1 MISYHCS
8 VILSLFINFYLFCNY
23 LSRLYLSLFVYD
35 CLLGELCAHLFEFIW
50 GRTITWT
57 ELLYVFPYSLWC
69 FINSPPFVMAP
80 FAKHWNVTDTHFL
93 LSKAFIFIRLEFME
107 LIVSAH
113 FNNVDSL
120 KHSLG
125 SLGSAPA
132 SSC

>member
-1 MISYHCS
+1 MIWFDSYIWLRTLLR
-8 VILSLFINFYLFCNY
+8 ILSLSIVFI
-23 LSRLYLSLFVYD
+23 SLCLWLLARRIVCTFVWIFVIICYMGPHD
-35 CLLGELCAHLFEFIW
+35 HV
-50 GRTITWT
+50 T
-57 ELLYVFPYSLWC
+57 ELQYVFPYSLWC

-93 LSKAFIFIRLEFME
+93 LNKAFIFIRLEFME